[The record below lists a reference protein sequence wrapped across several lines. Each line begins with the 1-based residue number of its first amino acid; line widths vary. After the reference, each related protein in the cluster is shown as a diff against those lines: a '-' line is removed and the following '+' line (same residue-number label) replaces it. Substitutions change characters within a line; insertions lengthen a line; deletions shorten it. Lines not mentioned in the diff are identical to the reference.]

1 MIVARISDPYV
12 CRAVLSAAHP
22 EEEVVLHPDLASEAT
37 ERGFPRLIVLEG
49 QFATSAAPGRVPVL
63 QLPPSLLRRWEVERW
78 ESELPP
84 SRMAHLAIRLRGA
97 MDALASEG
105 TWVDRALADLTRA
118 AGAQLPT
125 SLRAFVRRA
134 LEFPTRYTD
143 LHAVAESCGMTRG
156 ALKAR
161 FRRRGLPSPY
171 TYLRWLRT
179 MAVAEMLS
187 DREVTIARA
196 ARLLGFTSDGNMCRM
211 MGAATGM
218 TPTELRTVR
227 GWNRLLIAFAWE
239 HLAPTSLAG
248 WAELDDLFERR
259 IA

>member
-12 CRAVLSAAHP
+12 RRAVLAAAHP
-22 EEEVVLHPDLASEAT
+22 EEEVVLRPDLVGEAA

-49 QFATSAAPGRVPVL
+49 QFATSHGGSRVPVL
-63 QLPPSLLRRWEVERW
+63 HLPPPTLRRWEVERW

-84 SRMAHLAIRLRGA
+84 SRLAHLSVRLRGA

-105 TWVDRALADLTRA
+105 TWIDRALADLTRA
-118 AGAQLPT
+118 AGAQLPPA
-125 SLRAFVRRA
+125 LRAFARRV

-143 LHAVAESCGMTRG
+143 LHAVAESSEMTRG

-161 FRRRGLPSPY
+161 FRRRALPSPY

-179 MAVAEMLS
+179 MAVAEMIS

-196 ARLLGFTSDGNMCRM
+196 AHLLGFTSDGNMCRM
-211 MGAATGM
+211 MGATTGM
-218 TPTELRTVR
+218 KPTELRTLR

-239 HLAPTSLAG
+239 HLTPSALAG
-248 WAELDDLFERR
+248 WDELDDLFQRR